1 VTELPDSS
9 LRNVSWTAS
18 PGTPA
23 ALLAS
28 LPCLGDQQFC
38 APPDALIRFAQENV
52 PVSSVFAVDM
62 SDEYQPSLFMPQQMV
77 AWPGTA
83 EGLLPRVLFSR
94 YFERYDRAKATYDEQ
109 PFFNAR
115 EPRTERLAFIRD
127 LGVTHVMV
135 NPRMH
140 GLMQTV
146 LAGDPEVFT
155 PLYDDGRW
163 ALYEVAPR
171 FRGLRL

>member
-1 VTELPDSS
+1 
-9 LRNVSWTAS
+9 
-18 PGTPA
+18 
-23 ALLAS
+23 
-28 LPCLGDQQFC
+28 
-38 APPDALIRFAQENV
+38 
-52 PVSSVFAVDM
+52 
-62 SDEYQPSLFMPQQMV
+62 MPQQMV

-94 YFERYDRAKATYDEQ
+94 YFERYDHAKAAYDEQ

-127 LGVTHVMV
+127 LGITHVMV
-135 NPRMH
+135 NPRLH